1 MYRRP
6 KDGLNFISR
15 LFQIPGI
22 QLGVPGLTLEHFL
35 FDSMHVLELGVLLY
49 LFSAILWGL
58 LEAGFFGPY
67 NDGETDRLDEAM
79 TQSAKRFYDNAGS
92 HFLENLI

>member
-1 MYRRP
+1 MHRGHVFCVRGAKTSVHP
-6 KDGLNFISR
+6 GHHFQKSVLNHLCF
-15 LFQIPGI
+15 P
-22 QLGVPGLTLEHFL
+22 LTKGKKLVKAPNKRNPE
-35 FDSMHVLELGVLLY
+35 
-49 LFSAILWGL
+49 
-58 LEAGFFGPY
+58 GFFGPY